1 MNFAK
6 QRSDGKLDI
15 YYPSDYEDYEN
26 PDTKEVPVKTLE
38 LSSDQIENL
47 KLTTI
52 KLGITMHGQDVNDPD
67 VIACIETRGIHPALV
82 GYYMT
87 PGGST
92 YRHCMSFHE
101 KKATIDEYEEEQT
114 FLTDLKKKGFQQIEN
129 NELLDEILKEK
140 LASL

>member
-6 QRSDGKLDI
+6 RRSDGKLDI
-15 YYPSDYEDYEN
+15 YYPLDYEDYEN

-47 KLTTI
+47 KLTPI
-52 KLGITMHGQDVNDPD
+52 KLGITMHGQNVNDPD
-67 VIACIETRGIHPALV
+67 VIDCIQTRGIHPALV

-87 PGGST
+87 TGGVS
-92 YRHCMSFHE
+92 YRHYMSFHE
-101 KKATIDEYEEEQT
+101 KKATIDEYEQEQT

-129 NELLDEILKEK
+129 NELFDEIVKEK
-140 LASL
+140 IANL